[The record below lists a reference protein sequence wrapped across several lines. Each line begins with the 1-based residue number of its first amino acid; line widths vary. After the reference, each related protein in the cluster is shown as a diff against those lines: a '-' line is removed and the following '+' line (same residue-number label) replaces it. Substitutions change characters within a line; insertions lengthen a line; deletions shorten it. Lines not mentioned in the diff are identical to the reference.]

1 MRHFLSFFILVIGI
15 VLGKAQAQQATVF
28 GKILDEA
35 GNPLSTASVMELK
48 NSKNGTYTDSLGNFS
63 LQVPAGQKVDLAIS
77 YITFETKIISVNN
90 LQEGEKKEINLK
102 LTSSNTFSEIVIQ
115 EDRYAGSG
123 TISINP
129 ELAKVIA
136 TPGDPFMALV
146 KAAALGLASN
156 NELSTGYSVRGGNFD
171 ENLIYVNDIEIY
183 RPFLARSGQQEGL
196 SFINSDM
203 VSNVAFS
210 SGGYEAR
217 FGDKMSSVLDVT
229 YKKPTRFKA
238 SVAGGLLGATAHVED
253 AIFHKRLRYV
263 TGLRFRSNNYL
274 LRALD
279 TKGEYKPQFIDWQG
293 LVSFDIREDL
303 EVSVLGMYSRNS
315 YNFIPQTR
323 ETSFGTVNQA
333 YKLRVFF
340 EGREITQFRTGLGAF
355 TFNYKPIDG
364 MSLKFIGS
372 YTDSRESERF
382 DVLGQYF
389 LGELDNN
396 LGSET
401 FGESINETG
410 VGSYMNHARNYL
422 DAKIISIQHKGT
434 HVTKNGVVAFRWGI
448 GYNKELIDDRLR
460 EWNLIDSTGYFLPY
474 FGPQDTSGNGL
485 PYFLKSKISLDND
498 RYTAYYENTFTF
510 RTKDSTMLKL
520 NIGGRLQY
528 FSFNNEWMPSPRVS
542 LGIIP
547 NWKHKTT
554 FRIAGGVYYQQ
565 PFYREYR
572 DLNGQVNNNIKAQ
585 RSVHAIVGMDYIFK
599 MWKRPFK
606 FTAEAYY
613 KYMDRLIPYEID
625 NIRIRYYAQNNAK
638 GFAAGLDMKLN
649 GEFVKGVES
658 WVSFSIMGTQEDI
671 LNDFYYQKYDAD
683 GNKIL
688 PGSNAVATDSS
699 IMFPGYIPRPTDQR
713 VNFTIFF
720 QDNIPR
726 LPDFKVNVML
736 VLGTGMPYGP
746 PTYNRY
752 QDTLRMPFY
761 RRVDIGFAYQILRP
775 DRKIK
780 KKTFLNYFRSMQVG
794 VDIFNLLGINNT
806 VSYLWVRDTGSK
818 VYSIPTYLTPRLINA
833 RLSIDF

>member
-1 MRHFLSFFILVIGI
+1 MHYFRLLLVLVSVIL
-15 VLGKAQAQQATVF
+15 LGEANAQQATIYGNIV
-28 GKILDEA
+28 DEE
-35 GNPLSTASVMELK
+35 NHPLPDASVVIV
-48 NSKNGTYTDSLGNFS
+48 GTTTGTKTDSLGNYS
-63 LQVPAGQKVDLAIS
+63 LRVSPADKIELGVSFIS
-77 YITFETKIISVNN
+77 FETKRITVTKLLAGEERRVNF
-90 LQEGEKKEINLK
+90 K
-102 LTSSNTFSEIVIQ
+102 LNANNTIDEVVITSDPHLGT
-115 EDRYAGSG
+115 G

-129 ELAKVIA
+129 ELAKIIA

-146 KAAALGLASN
+146 KAACMGCASN
-156 NELSTGYSVRGGNFD
+156 NELSSGYSVRGGNFD
-171 ENLIYVNDIEIY
+171 ENLIYVNDVEIY

-217 FGDKMSSVLDVT
+217 YGDKMSSVLDVT
-229 YKKPTRFKA
+229 YKRPTRFKA
-238 SVAGGLLGATAHVED
+238 SVGGSLLGATAHVED
-253 AIFHKRLRYV
+253 AIFNKRIRYV

-274 LRALD
+274 LKSLD

-293 LVSFDIREDL
+293 NVTFDVREDL
-303 EVSVLGMYSRNS
+303 EISVLGMYSKNS
-315 YNFIPQTR
+315 YNFVPQTR

-340 EGREITQFRTGLGAF
+340 EGKEVTQFRTGIGAF
-355 TFNYKPIDG
+355 TLNYKPKEG
-364 MSLKFIGS
+364 MSLKLIGS
-372 YTDSRESERF
+372 YTDSKESERF

-396 LGSET
+396 LGSST
-401 FGESINETG
+401 FGQSVNETG

-422 DAKIISIQHKGT
+422 NARIISIQHKGQ
-434 HVTKNGVVAFRWGI
+434 HVLNNKVTFRWGV
-448 GYNKELIDDRLR
+448 GYNKELISDRLR

-485 PYFLKSKISLDND
+485 PYFLKSKIDLNNN
-498 RYTAYYENTFTF
+498 RFTAYYENTFTF
-510 RTKDSTMLKL
+510 KSADSTTFKL
-520 NIGGRLQY
+520 NVGARLQY
-528 FSFNNEWMPSPRVS
+528 FSFNNEFMPSPRIS

-547 NWKHKTT
+547 NWKRKTV

-572 DLNGQVNNNIKAQ
+572 DLNGQVNKNIKAQ
-585 RSVHAIVGMDYIFK
+585 RSIHAIMGVDYVFR

-606 FTAEAYY
+606 FTAELYY
-613 KYMDRLIPYEID
+613 KYLDRLIPYEID

-638 GFAAGLDMKLN
+638 GFATGLDLKIN

-658 WVSFSIMGTQEDI
+658 WASLSIMGTQEN
-671 LNDFYYQKYDAD
+671 LSNDYYYQKYDYK

-688 PGSNAVATDSS
+688 PGSNAVAVDSS
-699 IMFPGYIPRPTDQR
+699 IVYPGYIPRPTDQR

-746 PTYNRY
+746 PTYDRY
-752 QDTLRMPFY
+752 RDTLRMPFY

-780 KKTFLNYFRSMQVG
+780 RKTFLNYFRSMQVG
-794 VDIFNLLGINNT
+794 VDVFNLLGINNT
-806 VSYLWVRDTGSK
+806 VSYLWVRDDTNK
-818 VYSIPTYLTPRLINA
+818 LYSVPTYLTPRLINA